1 MQSIS
6 KELEIKAEEYRDIW
20 KSNVHKLI
28 EKMNSELK
36 VSNNSIILLAGS
48 EGVNV
53 NDEDTEYVDF
63 YQNGH
68 FMYLFGLEERNCY
81 GAIEIDSG
89 K

>member
-1 MQSIS
+1 
-6 KELEIKAEEYRDIW
+6 L
-20 KSNVHKLI
+20 N
-28 EKMNSELK
+28 
-36 VSNNSIILLAGS
+36 GS

-81 GAIEIDSG
+81 GVIEIDTG
-89 K
+89 KQVVFIPRLSEDYKMWMIVRTK